1 MGEPMA
7 AAWESWGT
15 GGSVGWVPGAQSAAA
30 LDESASRSAMSLVF
44 EEILRASQQPF
55 AGALATVVAT
65 EGTAPR
71 KDGSKML
78 VIEGRTL
85 EGSVTI
91 GGCVD
96 ARVIEAAAQV
106 VRSGELQLL
115 RLDLGEEDALEMGLT
130 CAGAL
135 RILVEPVRIAP
146 EISTQ
151 IERLLDSGASF
162 ALMTVVRSSL
172 PSIKPSTKAILTLTG
187 ELCGSLGDE
196 RLDGVVSRLAK
207 DLLSRSVSRA
217 VQLDRTLKPVEASEQ
232 AAVEI
237 FIDIAGDSP
246 DLYIFGAGQI
256 AVPVAKLAG
265 EVGFRVHVID
275 TRPLFAN
282 RQRFPTASEVVVG
295 FPGEIAQGYEFTP
308 LSFVLVL
315 THTAKH
321 DLPVLEA
328 VLRSDIRY
336 IGVLGSSR
344 RAAALAKRLGEMG
357 FTEEDIARLHI
368 PVGLDIG
375 AESAEQMAVAVV
387 AELLMLRSGRSGLS
401 LKLVKGRVPSA

>member
-1 MGEPMA
+1 
-7 AAWESWGT
+7 
-15 GGSVGWVPGAQSAAA
+15 
-30 LDESASRSAMSLVF
+30 MSLVF
-44 EEILRASQQPF
+44 EEILRASQEPS
-55 AGALATVVAT
+55 AGALATVVGT

-78 VIEGRTL
+78 VMEGRTL
-85 EGSVTI
+85 KGSVTI

-96 ARVIEAAAQV
+96 ARVIEAAGQV
-106 VRSGELQLL
+106 VRSGEPQLL
-115 RLDLGEEDALEMGLT
+115 RLDLGEEDALEIGLT

-135 RILVEPVRIAP
+135 RILVEPVSMAP
-146 EISTQ
+146 ELSARIKH
-151 IERLLDSGASF
+151 LLDRGAPF

-172 PSIKPSTKAILTLTG
+172 PSMKPSTKAMLTLTG

-196 RLDGVVSRLAK
+196 RLDGVVSYLAK
-207 DLLSRSVSRA
+207 DLLSRGVSRA
-217 VQLDRTLKPVEASEQ
+217 VQLDRTWKPVEASEQ
-232 AAVEI
+232 AAVEV
-237 FIDIAGDSP
+237 FIDIAGGSP

-256 AVPVAKLAG
+256 AVPVARLAG

-295 FPGEIAQGYEFTP
+295 FPGEVARGYEFTP
-308 LSFVLVL
+308 SSFALVL
-315 THTAKH
+315 THAAKH
-321 DLPVLEA
+321 DLPVLEV

-336 IGVLGSSR
+336 VGVLGSSR
-344 RAAALAKRLGEMG
+344 RAAALAKRLEEIG
-357 FTEEDIARLHI
+357 FTAEDIARLHI

-387 AELLMLRSGRSGLS
+387 AELLMLRSGRSGQS
-401 LKLVKGRVPSA
+401 LKLVKGRLPSA